1 MKYQKLNEIK
11 KMRSIRD
18 EILTCDNAGRL
29 RKLIVSFDNIRLY
42 DYRSGGMRESCITVR
57 LDNGY
62 EFTEYSDGIII
73 NDNCLEKMGLFLYH
87 LWRDYI
93 RKGKQYSKLKQ

>member
-18 EILTCDNAGRL
+18 EVLICNNDGRL
-29 RKLIVSFDNIRLY
+29 RKLIDSFNNVSTYEHRT
-42 DYRSGGMRESCITVR
+42 GGWRESCITVR

-62 EFTEYSDGIII
+62 EFTEYSDGII
-73 NDNCLEKMGLFLYH
+73 NDNCLNKMGLFLYH

-93 RKGKQYSKLKQ
+93 RKGKQYSKFI